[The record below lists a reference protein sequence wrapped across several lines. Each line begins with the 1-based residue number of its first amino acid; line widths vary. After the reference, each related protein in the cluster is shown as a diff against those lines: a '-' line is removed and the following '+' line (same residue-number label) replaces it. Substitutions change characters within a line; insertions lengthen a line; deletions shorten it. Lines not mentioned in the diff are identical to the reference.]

1 MDDNKKYISIH
12 SLNQNIDLITQV
24 DNLFISPKFVSE
36 LKSIKKN
43 SVNSSK
49 RIKEIKKK
57 GTVKN
62 G

>member
-24 DNLFISPKFVSE
+24 DNLFTSPKFVSE

>member
-1 MDDNKKYISIH
+1 MDDNKKYISID

-24 DNLFISPKFVSE
+24 DNLFTSPKFVSE

>member
-1 MDDNKKYISIH
+1 MDDNKKYISID

-24 DNLFISPKFVSE
+24 DNLFASPKFVSE